1 LRIILEAKRK
11 LEIIMVLYI
20 NTLEDIK
27 TFYKNGMDSFIVYG
41 AGEVAI
47 QFTTLVQYFYG
58 TIDIIKKYVVSNMQT
73 DNIFFNGKEV
83 VQFNSSIISENDN
96 IVLALGKK
104 TRIEVLETISDLPCN
119 IYVIDS
125 KRLN

>member
-1 LRIILEAKRK
+1 
-11 LEIIMVLYI
+11 MVLYI

-96 IVLALGKK
+96 IVLALGQ
-104 TRIEVLETISDLPCN
+104 R
-119 IYVIDS
+119 DS
-125 KRLN
+125 GK